1 MHRVRCCLDP
11 RIALQLHKIGRV
23 IGFSL
28 VAFVLA
34 VSGARA
40 LPPPESSGDPAWT
53 RGPGLKS
60 PAVNDFGHQIQ
71 NVGRLA
77 LRVSNVGV
85 FGANWGSPLSY
96 RRAPYPSGEWP
107 AGSGNDYLWA
117 AGLWVGGITSD
128 GDTLVTAA
136 VYQGEFF
143 ANASPLDYIRETAEG
158 RSGGTPGNLECTE
171 GDDDADGLCDED
183 FLDGFDNDGDGLT
196 DEDYA
201 AFSQQMFASVY
212 YDSVSWFNDFITNPE
227 DHHHPLNL
235 RVEQSSFAW
244 SQPSV
249 DDFVGIDFKVTNI
262 DTARI
267 IYNAYV
273 GFMVDADCGPIS
285 FGSNIARDDWSDY
298 VEFDTVYTALGSD
311 PESLHI
317 SMAYMWD
324 DPGGDDGGNARGILG
339 VMFLGHKTD
348 PMGEFAPTR
357 VGIHAYRNWSGSG
370 EDPENDGYRYNYLMG
385 NSHTTTTIDTKV
397 PKADDWRFLVSAGP
411 FSEMR
416 PDSSVVFQVAFV
428 AGQRNPDMDNYARND
443 PAEKRRFLGTLIDNA
458 IQAQRVYGKSEPHW
472 RTSAPPPPPNIR
484 LTPGDGF
491 VAVEWDDYP
500 ESMGDPFT
508 GIMDFG
514 VYQVW
519 KNVGWDRTSP
529 QPSPHEWMLMA
540 DVPMDHLP
548 SVSTGL
554 HGIGKYR
561 LVDSDVHNGF
571 PYWYAVSSY
580 DTGEGQY
587 DFRGRA
593 LRMYGS
599 YSQSYQLVYPHS
611 AGRRNLHEV
620 CVVPNPF
627 RVNAEWD
634 LAETDFEYSGRRIC
648 WMNLPEIATIRI
660 YSLTGDLVET
670 LEHDASRSTTETCW
684 NLITRNNQ
692 EMVSGIYLYHV
703 ESPVGTK
710 IGKFAVIR

>member
-1 MHRVRCCLDP
+1 MRIVRSRPTTGHLFTSQNV
-11 RIALQLHKIGRV
+11 AAAIG
-23 IGFSL
+23 L
-28 VAFVLA
+28 WLLMLLPAPTATLA
-34 VSGARA
+34 M
-40 LPPPESSGDPAWT
+40 PPLESSEHMESG
-53 RGPGLKS
+53 RGPGAKAPQIS
-60 PAVNDFGHQIQ
+60 DFGHRIQ
-71 NVGRLA
+71 NVGLLA

-85 FGANWGSPLSY
+85 FGANWSSPLSY
-96 RRAPYPSGEWP
+96 RRAPFPSGEWP

-117 AGLWVGGITSD
+117 AGLWVGSVTSD
-128 GDTLVTAA
+128 GDTLVTAG

-143 ANASPLDYIRETAEG
+143 ANASPLDYIRESTEG
-158 RSGGTPGNLECTE
+158 RSGGAPGNSECTE
-171 GDDDADGLCDED
+171 GDDDDDGLCDED
-183 FLDGFDNDGDGLT
+183 FLDGFDNDGDGLI

-212 YDSVSWFNDFITNPE
+212 YDSVSWFNEFITNPE
-227 DHHHPLNL
+227 DHHRPLGL
-235 RVEQSSFAW
+235 RVEQSSYAW

-262 DTARI
+262 DTTRTMF
-267 IYNAYV
+267 NAYV

-285 FGSNIARDDWSDY
+285 FGANIARDDWSDY

-324 DPGGDDGGNARGILG
+324 DPGGDDGDNARGILG

-348 PMGEFAPTR
+348 PMGQFAPAQ

-370 EDPENDGYRYNYLMG
+370 EDPENDGYRYGYLMG
-385 NSHTTTTIDTKV
+385 NSHIGSTIDTRV

-411 FSEMR
+411 FAEV
-416 PDSSVVFQVAFV
+416 PPESSVVFQVAFV
-428 AGQRNPDMDNYARND
+428 AGQRHPTMTTYARND
-443 PAEKRRFLGTLIDNA
+443 PVEKRAFLGTLIENA
-458 IQAQRVYGKSEPHW
+458 IQAQRVYGKNEPHW
-472 RTSAPPPPPNIR
+472 RTSAPPPPPNMR
-484 LTPGDGF
+484 VVPSDGC
-491 VAVEWDDYP
+491 VALEWDDYP

-508 GIMDFG
+508 GILDFG
-514 VYQVW
+514 GYQVW

-529 QPSPHEWMLMA
+529 QPAPHQWMLMA
-540 DVPMDHLP
+540 DISRDQLVGVD
-548 SVSTGL
+548 TGL

-561 LVDSDVHNGF
+561 LVDRDVHNGF

-580 DTGEGQY
+580 DTGEGQF
-587 DFRGRA
+587 DFRGRPV
-593 LRMYGS
+593 RMYGN
-599 YSQSYQLVYPHS
+599 YSQSYELVYPHS
-611 AGRRNLHEV
+611 VSHRTLDRV

-627 RVNAEWD
+627 RVNAAWD
-634 LAETDFEYSGRRIC
+634 LDETDFEYSGRRIC
-648 WMNLPEIATIRI
+648 WMNLPERATIRI
-660 YSLTGDLVET
+660 YSLTGDLVQT
-670 LEHDASRSTTETCW
+670 LEHDASLSTMETCW